1 MPGETPAPEPR
12 SGTPPTPPAGAVLTG
27 LGASGG
33 RATGLARV
41 LHSPA
46 DAGQMQPGEILVAP
60 FTDPGWTPVF
70 PLAAGIVMD
79 LGGLP
84 AFRPTSRHEAGN
96 TENSVYCYLEALQGA
111 YAHFERKAGGIDF
124 DAHFKKHIYHVPFGA
139 MAYRAH
145 RTLLRNA
152 EVVHLFH
159 RAEEFGIKLTGF
171 EADYAEAVRRSRRVA
186 DRMAKG
192 VEFLFRKNKIALV
205 PGRGV
210 LGSATTVEVT
220 GPAGATTL
228 EGRAVILATGS
239 EPRSLPGVTID
250 ETRVISSN
258 GAVRNETRPASLV
271 IIGAGAVGVEFADVY
286 SAYGT
291 TVTLLE
297 ALPRIVPIE
306 DEEVSAQLARIFA
319 RRKIEMKTGV
329 KVQSVVARDNG
340 VRVITE
346 SGTID
351 AEQVLMAVGRG
362 AKVKDVGL
370 EKLGIAMDRNFVKVS
385 PTMETSVKGVYAI
398 GDMAGAPLLAHKA
411 MAEGVVAAE
420 AIAGKSPRPV
430 NYANVPSCTYCRP
443 QVASIGITE
452 AKAKENGREVTVG
465 KFPFTASG
473 KAVALG
479 ETDGFVKVVADKAT
493 GEILGVHILG
503 PEATEI
509 IHEFAVGRTLEAT
522 LEEVIHTIHAHPT
535 LSEAALEATLGA
547 LGQAI
552 HL

>member
-1 MPGETPAPEPR
+1 MATQKFDVIVVGTGPGGYVAAIRCAQLGLSVAAIEDDRP
-12 SGTPPTPPAGAVLTG
+12 GGVCLNWGCIPT
-27 LGASGG
+27 
-33 RATGLARV
+33 
-41 LHSPA
+41 
-46 DAGQMQPGEILVAP
+46 
-60 FTDPGWTPVF
+60 
-70 PLAAGIVMD
+70 
-79 LGGLP
+79 
-84 AFRPTSRHEAGN
+84 
-96 TENSVYCYLEALQGA
+96 
-111 YAHFERKAGGIDF
+111 KA
-124 DAHFKKHIYHVPFGA
+124 
-139 MAYRAH
+139 
-145 RTLLRNA
+145 LLRNA

-159 RAEEFGIKLTGF
+159 RAEEFGIKVTGV
-171 EADYAEAVRRSRRVA
+171 EADYAQAVQRSRRVA

-192 VEFLFRKNKIALV
+192 VEFLFRKNKITLV

-210 LGSATTVEVT
+210 MKSTTTVEVT
-220 GPAGATTL
+220 GPAGTATL

-250 ETRVISSN
+250 EQRVISSN
-258 GAVRNETRPASLV
+258 GAVRNEGRPGSLV
-271 IIGAGAVGVEFADVY
+271 IIGAGAVGVEFADVF

-291 TVTLLE
+291 QVTLLE

-306 DEEVSAQLARIFA
+306 DEEVSAQLARILA
-319 RRKIEMKTGV
+319 RRKIEIKTGV
-329 KVQSVVARDNG
+329 KVQSVAASGTG
-340 VRVITE
+340 VRVTTDG
-346 SGTID
+346 GTID
-351 AEQVLMAVGRG
+351 ADQVLMAVGRA
-362 AKVKDVGL
+362 AKIKDVGL
-370 EKLGIAMDRNFVKVS
+370 EALGVTMERNFVKVS
-385 PTMETSVKGVYAI
+385 PMMETSVKGVYAI

-420 AIAGKSPRPV
+420 AIAGKHPRPID
-430 NYANVPSCTYCRP
+430 YANVPSCTYCRP
-443 QVASIGITE
+443 QVASIGVTE
-452 AKAKENGREVTVG
+452 AKAKEGGREVTVG